1 MCIRLFLPLAAA
13 VLFAASSC
21 KKDDLDPNG
30 LTKATQEGKNTAGWL
45 FDGRAWVPK
54 SSSISTGPPING
66 YWRKTRG
73 GRSLS
78 ISISQ
83 FSRQEDWGVGFYL
96 PDIRQPGTFLLNL
109 APTYLTPQFSPGY
122 GQYNRSRPD
131 PDLNAY
137 TGPNAP
143 GRLII
148 TRFDTVNN
156 IVSGTF
162 EMSPREVSTNAVITI
177 TQGRFDLRF
186 DR

>member
-21 KKDDLDPNG
+21 KKDDPESSLP
-30 LTKATQEGKNTAGWL
+30 KATQEGKGTGGFL
-45 FDGRAWVPK
+45 LDGKALVPK
-54 SSSISTGPPING
+54 ASSISTGRPVNG

-73 GRSLS
+73 GRSLDLS
-78 ISISQ
+78 LRQ
-83 FSRQEDWGVGFYL
+83 FSVQEDWGVGFYL

-109 APTYLTPQFSPGY
+109 APTYLTPQFNPGY
-122 GQYNRSRPD
+122 GQYYRSRPD
-131 PDLNAY
+131 PDRDAY
-137 TGPNAP
+137 TGPDAP

-162 EMSPREVSTNAVITI
+162 EMSPREVSTNAGITI

-186 DR
+186 ER